1 LTEESLNSLTRENK
15 QGTASNHDKE
25 QTNKARHQQGIHGI
39 NKRNNREKQEE
50 QQRNSKEQR
59 KETRGTT
66 ERNKGP
72 LAGRHM
78 VFLIV

>member
-15 QGTASNHDKE
+15 QGTAFNHDKRK
-25 QTNKARHQQGIHGI
+25 QTRHSI
-39 NKRNNREKQEE
+39 NKEQGTASTRE
-50 QQRNSKEQR
+50 
-59 KETRGTT
+59 TT

-78 VFLIV
+78 VFLNV